1 MPPHSKSLWEEGA
14 VFKSFK
20 LVSKGVFREKE
31 LIEELNAPAK
41 YPGCS
46 GTRNLQDNLSDLR
59 AQVAANQKGI
69 NLIQELIKV
78 YKLDVIQAYMK
89 YIQNNAEVAV
99 RQMLKEIGNNLGKNV
114 LEAEDFLDDGTRIH
128 LKVTIDSTQGNAV
141 FDFRYVIVTL
151 IHINT

>member
-20 LVSKGVFREKE
+20 LVSEGTFREKE
-31 LIEELNAPAK
+31 LIDELNAPAK
-41 YPGCS
+41 YPGSS

-69 NLIQELIKV
+69 NLILDLIKV
-78 YKLDVIQAYMK
+78 YKLNVIQAYMK

-99 RQMLKEIGNNLGKNV
+99 RQMLKEFGEKLGTHQ
-114 LEAEDFLDDGTRIH
+114 LEAEDYLDDGTRID
-128 LKVTIDSTQGNAV
+128 LKITIDSKEGNAV
-141 FDFRYVIVTL
+141 FDFRCSYSS
-151 IHINT
+151 